1 MSKGDQIVELDNDL
15 DEEITKKIG
24 DEKFSLNAHLN
35 VGNGEIT
42 YTSSNENVAT
52 VDEDGFV
59 TILSPGETLLSVNV
73 SETNN
78 YSGTVKS
85 MLLRVNSVESQ
96 EVLEGIPNTAKK
108 IPFKTIR
115 YIFSVFLILLGTTY
129 IIRKKS
135 LFEK

>member
-1 MSKGDQIVELDNDL
+1 
-15 DEEITKKIG
+15 
-24 DEKFSLNAHLN
+24 
-35 VGNGEIT
+35 
-42 YTSSNENVAT
+42 
-52 VDEDGFV
+52 
-59 TILSPGETLLSVNV
+59 
-73 SETNN
+73 
-78 YSGTVKS
+78 